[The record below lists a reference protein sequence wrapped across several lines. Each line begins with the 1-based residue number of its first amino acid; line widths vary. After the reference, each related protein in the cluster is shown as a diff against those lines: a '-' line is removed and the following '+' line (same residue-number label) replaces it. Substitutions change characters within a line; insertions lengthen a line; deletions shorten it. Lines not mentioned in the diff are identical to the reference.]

1 MAPRVRLLQ
10 PVDGLAPK
18 SSPVDTEGSQLIHFQ
33 VTPALSSKV
42 FRRCDGSAHRPGK
55 EAQRQADVSQLRQ
68 GTSSHGRRRS
78 D

>member
-1 MAPRVRLLQ
+1 MAPRVLQ

-18 SSPVDTEGSQLIHFQ
+18 SSPVDTAGSQLTHFQ

-55 EAQRQADVSQLRQ
+55 EADGQADVSQLAPGYQ
-68 GTSSHGRRRS
+68 
-78 D
+78 